1 MNIQTLFANGVA
13 ALAVDRLAW
22 PWALALALLPVLMLL
37 LPAPR
42 RQQPALR
49 VPWALGPLHNS
60 RALAP
65 TALLQGALLLLAWL
79 LLCVAL
85 ARPQQL
91 GPPQA
96 PPLEARQMMLALDL
110 SGSMTEVDM
119 RLGGRPV
126 ERIVVARAVLDDFLT
141 RRAGDRIGLLVFGEQ
156 AYVMSPLTRD
166 LDNVRGQL
174 ADAVVGLAGRETAIG
189 DALALA
195 VKRLRNQ
202 SAGQR
207 VVVLLTD
214 GVNNA
219 GVIEPSKAAQLAAHD
234 GVRVYTVAFGGSG
247 GGGLFGLRLPA
258 AHSNLDEAGL
268 QQIARDTGG
277 RFFRARDSAELAGIY
292 AEIERLEPVQAAAQ
306 PVRVHIEAYAPWLG
320 MALFM
325 LALAAVCRRPQ

>member
-1 MNIQTLFANGVA
+1 MNPGDLLASTL
-13 ALAVDRLAW
+13 ALFGADRLAW
-22 PWALALALLPVLMLL
+22 PWALALGLLPVLMLL
-37 LPAPR
+37 LPAR
-42 RQQPALR
+42 RQRRVALR
-49 VPWALGPLHNS
+49 VPWAVGSLQGAGPL
-60 RALAP
+60 AAA
-65 TALLQGALLLLAWL
+65 ALLQRVLLVLAWL

-96 PPLEARQMMLALDL
+96 PPLPARQMMLALDL

-219 GVIEPSKAAQLAAHD
+219 GVIEPAKAAQLAAHD
-234 GVRVYTVAFGGSG
+234 AVRVYTVAFGGA

-258 AHSNLDEAGL
+258 ARSALDEAGL
-268 QQIARDTGG
+268 QQIAKDTGG

-292 AEIERLEPVQAAAQ
+292 AEIERLEPVQSAAQ
-306 PVRVHIEAYAPWLG
+306 PLRPRIERYAPWLG
-320 MALFM
+320 MALV
-325 LALAAVCRRPQ
+325 LLGLAAVCRRPQ